1 MSIKRKKLL
10 LSFLVLNALT
20 IILGVLGWDVFCDF
34 VIRLNDKELQKF
46 MLAIWLLLMGLVM
59 FVYKVDSDKEVIK
72 FIDVELNF
80 IGVHLLLLFI
90 PILVAIITITKTG
103 ELPNIKLVG
112 IEVVLLFDSLVYM
125 FNFFISGLA
134 VEFKNKLKKRLTVT
148 IK

>member
-10 LSFLVLNALT
+10 LSFLVLNVLT
-20 IILGVLGWDVFCDF
+20 IVLVVLGWDVFCSF
-34 VIRLNDKELQKF
+34 VIRLNDKEFQKF

-125 FNFFISGLA
+125 VNFFLSGLA

>member
-10 LSFLVLNALT
+10 LSFLVLKALT

-34 VIRLNDKELQKF
+34 VIRLNDKEFQKF
-46 MLAIWLLLMGLVM
+46 MLAIWLLLMGLIM

-125 FNFFISGLA
+125 VNFFLSGLA